1 MITDK
6 AVGQTQKKLTRFLST
21 LEARFFRPVDTVDMQ
36 FYQTQQVLHAIPS
49 QENFGSLPET

>member
-36 FYQTQQVLHAIPS
+36 FYQTQQVLHAIPA
-49 QENFGSLPET
+49 Q